1 MKTLFTHLKF
11 SWNFLVGYKRIFFV
25 GVFLK
30 VINLALSLFTPL
42 LYAELITA
50 ISTSETTKALYVLAF
65 IIGFQIFTLLLT
77 YLIGRIEN
85 YIIKNVNCRTQ
96 KILENQVL
104 TIPPYLM
111 DEYNEGSLYSIV
123 VRDSACPI
131 SYIYSIV
138 NVLFSV
144 ITLIGIGCIIFV
156 LSWELSLVILC
167 SYPIVYIINRIYG
180 KKLRKKQSEWI
191 ASSDNFI
198 SYLKS
203 IIGAINFIKENKGKD
218 KIEKAFDSKL
228 EDLKKKNSDLE
239 VLKLN
244 NNVFSGIMGVISYAA
259 MNIVGIVLII
269 VGKLLFSSFVA
280 FNSYSTKFSSSLDSL
295 VSLNATLQPT
305 FVTFQRLEHLNDLY
319 NQALEFNAEKKSAD
333 VNNLQVSANEI
344 SISLSN
350 KMIFENIS
358 FMIDAGQ
365 ILKLNGKNG
374 CGKTTILKI
383 IMQEYMNYEGSIT
396 IGGNDL
402 KSINY
407 ESIQDNV
414 TFLQQ
419 NAPLLQL
426 SLFDNL
432 TLFDSEGNIQEDMVI
447 KACSDVGLWEDI
459 NLLPDGLYTEVN
471 DKFSL
476 SAGQIQKLQLARAIL
491 KNTPIVLIDE
501 IAANLDQKSLPI
513 ISELCKKMREEGK
526 LVIYVSHIKEE
537 SEIADKILDFAM

>member
-1 MKTLFTHLKF
+1 MKALFTHLKF
-11 SWNFLVGYKRIFFV
+11 SWNFLVGYKRTFFV

-30 VINLALSLFTPL
+30 VINLGLSLFTPL

-50 ISTSETTKALYVLAF
+50 ISTTQTTKALYVLAF
-65 IIGFQIFTLLLT
+65 IIGFQVVTLLLT
-77 YLIGRIEN
+77 YFIGRIEN
-85 YIIKNVNCRTQ
+85 YIIKNVNCYTQ
-96 KILENQVL
+96 KILEKQILV
-104 TIPPYLM
+104 IPPYLM
-111 DEYNEGSLYSIV
+111 GEYNEGSLYSIV

-138 NVLFSV
+138 NVFFSV
-144 ITLIGIGCIIFV
+144 VTLIGIGCIIFV

-167 SYPIVYIINRIYG
+167 SYPLIYIINKIYG
-180 KKLRKKQSEWI
+180 KKLQKKQSEWI
-191 ASSDNFI
+191 TSSDNFI
-198 SYLKS
+198 SYMKR
-203 IIGAINFIKENKGKD
+203 IIGAINFIKENKGNYKVG
-218 KIEKAFDSKL
+218 KVFDEKL
-228 EDLKKKNSDLE
+228 EDLKKKNSELE

-244 NNVFSGIMGVISYAA
+244 NNVFSGLMGVISYAA
-259 MNIVGIVLII
+259 INVVGIVLII

-280 FNSYSTKFSSSLDSL
+280 FNSYSTKFSSSLDNL

-319 NQALEFNAEKKSAD
+319 NQALSFNAEKKSID
-333 VNNLQVSANEI
+333 IDNLQISANAI

-350 KMIFENIS
+350 KTIFENIS

-383 IMQEYMNYEGSIT
+383 IMQDYMNYDGNFT
-396 IGGNDL
+396 IGGEDI

-419 NAPLLQL
+419 NAPLLPL

-432 TLFDSEGNIQEDMVI
+432 TLFDDESKIQEDMVI
-447 KACSDVGLWEDI
+447 NACRDVGLWEDI
-459 NLLPDGLYTEVN
+459 SLLPNGLYTEVN

-513 ISELCKKMREEGK
+513 ISEQCKKMREDGK

-537 SEIADKILDFAM
+537 SDIADKILDFAV